1 MAITTNSDTNFR
13 TESDNLKWLL
23 ALLNNYGMYTD
34 DISAISNIG
43 FNVHVLND
51 LNENTAYV
59 ADQAKKESF
68 VITANYMDSI
78 YKHAREVGVEP
89 TFARCASMTFIV
101 SISEENFLANAVQT
115 SSNVRKYIISK
126 SSFIS
131 VGNFIYSLD
140 YDIEIKMEYG
150 VGDDKYLTAR
160 YVTGTIKN
168 PISELRNNNI
178 KVVREVSSDGTWVY
192 SLYLIL
198 KQYQREIIEQEFG
211 DRDYAIF
218 PVTAKAEYSEIA
230 GIQVF
235 HIPSNIE
242 SRNIPV
248 ELDKKMYFEKSR
260 TSVDTVFLR
269 YDSAKSFTVI
279 HKSQEGGFR
288 PNESDKIRIIL
299 YTTEGEDGN
308 FQFSS
313 LSGDNIIFH
322 SNVDNVLRPMITLLN
337 GESSGGVTYDNGK
350 ELLRKNIITRRGARN
365 SIITENDLLL
375 ILNDLN
381 VDNDYYVIKNRNDI
395 LKIFNVFTALNFVN
409 NNITY
414 TIPTN
419 TLNVDWNYRS
429 ETYALDNGDNVWQL
443 KTKYATCEKAHEG
456 ILCTEDHIKSL
467 DTLKL
472 RYSVPYIVTFN
483 RSKNIVRFY
492 SDYCDNEYVTDS
504 ALNNTRMPYSYI
516 CNWVRFEKDKEGDA
530 LEVEFQVRTNIAG
543 TIPNEKFFRIT
554 NDTTMDIE
562 STGFMQ
568 VYLIL
573 TDKDDN
579 EVYKTECEL
588 KAYTVDDD
596 NKDDDFFTFGATM
609 IDKGEDNIRIKND
622 KVRVNDPAN
631 RSNYL
636 WLPIDKLKGRI
647 EIWTPTERSEGSKVL
662 DIKRGKINTFSFDC
676 DLFRN
681 ESTNFKIQHQV
692 LDNDSI
698 RMYYFPLVAYDF
710 LKDHYHLFRKSI
722 EAKDFLNDYLARFQ
736 GEFTYSLKF
745 ANTYGMSDLYDVGIK
760 SDTKIDNVVLTMKF
774 MLELKDGSNL
784 SEEELNLAIARYI
797 NNIDFYGGDT
807 FHVSRLYDFLYTLYP
822 KDISLI
828 QFESINNLKSDKQF
842 LKVDSKNINNRTV
855 IEKLSLPIKYDKY
868 SKKWSY
874 DIKWT
879 YIKS

>member
-1 MAITTNSDTNFR
+1 MAILTNSDTNFR

-43 FNVHVLND
+43 FNTHVLND
-51 LNENTAYV
+51 MNENTAYV

-78 YKHAREVGVEP
+78 FKHAREVGIEP

-101 SISEENFLANAVQT
+101 SISEENFLANATQT

-150 VGDDKYLTAR
+150 VGNDKYLTAR

-168 PISELRNNNI
+168 PLSELKNNNI
-178 KVVREVSSDGTWVY
+178 KVVREISSDGSWVY
-192 SLYLIL
+192 NLYLIL
-198 KQYQREIIEQEFG
+198 KQYQREITEQEFG
-211 DRDYAIF
+211 DRDYAMF
-218 PVTAKAEYSEIA
+218 PVTTKTEYSEIA

-235 HIPSNIE
+235 QVPSGIE
-242 SRNIPV
+242 SNNIPI

-269 YDSAKSFTVI
+269 YDSAKSFTII

-299 YTTEGEDGN
+299 YTTEGADGN

-322 SNVDNVLRPMITLLN
+322 SNTDTVLRPTITLLN
-337 GESSGGVTYDNGK
+337 GSSAGGETYDNGK
-350 ELLRKNIITRRGARN
+350 EIIRKNTITRRGSRN

-375 ILNDLN
+375 ILNDLR
-381 VDNDYYVIKNRNDI
+381 VDNDYYIIKNRNDI
-395 LKIFNVFTALNFVN
+395 LKVFNIYTALNFVN

-429 ETYALDNGDNVWQL
+429 EDYGLDNGDNVWQL
-443 KTKYATCEKAHEG
+443 KTKFATCDTPHVG
-456 ILCTEDHIKSL
+456 ILCDEDHIKSL
-467 DTLKL
+467 DVLKL
-472 RYSVPYIVTFN
+472 RYSIPYIVTFN

-492 SDYCDNEYVTDS
+492 SDYADNEYVTDS
-504 ALNNTRMPYSYI
+504 TLDNTRVPYSYI
-516 CNWVRFEKDKEGDA
+516 CNWIKFNKKNEGDA
-530 LEVEFQVRTNIAG
+530 LEVEFNVRTNVPKG
-543 TIPNEKFFRIT
+543 IPNEKFIRIV
-554 NDTTMDIE
+554 NEDTLEIE
-562 STGFMQ
+562 STGYMQ
-568 VYLIL
+568 IFFSL
-573 TDKDDN
+573 TDSNDN
-579 EVYKTECEL
+579 EVYRKECTLEG
-588 KAYTVDDD
+588 YTIDADNPDDD
-596 NKDDDFFTFGATM
+596 YFTYTCT
-609 IDKGEDNIRIKND
+609 IIEKGENNIRIKD
-622 KVRVNDPAN
+622 DTVRVEDPN
-631 RSNYL
+631 TPGGYI
-636 WLPIDKLKGRI
+636 WIPIDKLRGKL
-647 EIWTPTERSEGSKVL
+647 EVFTPTERSENSTVL
-662 DIKRGKINTFSFDC
+662 DIKRGKINTFSFEC

-681 ESTNFKIQHQV
+681 ESTNFKIQHHV
-692 LDNDSI
+692 LDNDNI
-698 RMYYFPLVAYDF
+698 RLFYFPLVSYDF
-710 LKDHYHLFRKSI
+710 YKDHKEIFRKSI
-722 EAKDFLNDYLARFQ
+722 EAKDFLGDYLDQFQ

-760 SDTKIDNVVLTMKF
+760 SDTKLDNVVLTMKF
-774 MLELKDGSNL
+774 LLELTEGSNL
-784 SEEELNLAIARYI
+784 TEEEINLAIARYI
-797 NNIDFYGGDT
+797 GSIDFYGGES
-807 FHVSRLYDFLYTLYP
+807 FHVSKLYDFLYSLYP

-842 LKVDSKNINNRTV
+842 LKVDSKNINNRTI
-855 IEKLSLPIKYDKY
+855 IERLSLPIKYDIY

-874 DIKWT
+874 DIKWS
-879 YIKS
+879 YVKS